1 MADVRNPEEEY
12 FYKTNREL
20 IEKNRS
26 RLDSERKMVEERE
39 KKAVHWMKCPKCGN
53 QMQEID
59 MSSLKVDKCGTCNG
73 LYFDNGELDMLL
85 KLQKPEGFL
94 ESLKKKIF

>member
-1 MADVRNPEEEY
+1 MADARNPEDEY
-12 FYKTNREL
+12 FYKTNKEL

-26 RLDSERKMVEERE
+26 RLDADR
-39 KKAVHWMKCPKCGN
+39 KAVEGKEMKAAHWMKCPKCGN
-53 QMQEID
+53 QMNEID
-59 MSSLKVDKCGTCNG
+59 MSSLKVDQCGSCHG

-85 KLQKPEGFL
+85 KSQKPEGFL